1 MTKKERSLGE
11 LMNDPDN
18 WTEEEQETIKK
29 LMESFS
35 ELGKS
40 IKAYQIDKDLTNNTA
55 NVLSE
60 RFYIEYFIM
69 SAILEAFFLKDEL
82 TFKELNQSIHNYVP
96 KDFLWDVP
104 VAYQDLIIKK
114 MIRLG
119 FIDVVDTGDKY
130 NPHFKITIEGVK
142 VYQEQIFQ
150 NLASSAFFSYQ
161 TLLLNKRTT
170 KLNSS
175 ILRLTVLMLIVTVCS
190 VIVTILSIVV

>member
-1 MTKKERSLGE
+1 MTKTERSLKE
-11 LMNDPDN
+11 LMNDTAN
-18 WTEEEQETIKK
+18 GTEEEQENFKK

-40 IKAYQIDKDLTNNTA
+40 IKSYQIDQDLTNNTSD
-55 NVLSE
+55 VLSE

-82 TFKELNQSIHNYVP
+82 TFKELNQSINNYVP
-96 KDFLWDVP
+96 KDFLWNVP
-104 VAYQDLIIKK
+104 VAYQNLIIKK

-119 FIDVVDTGDKY
+119 FIDVVDIGDKY
-130 NPHFKITIEGVK
+130 NPHFKITIEGIK

-161 TLLLNKRTT
+161 TLLLNKRTI
-170 KLNSS
+170 KLNLS

-190 VIVTILSIVV
+190 VIVTIFNIVI